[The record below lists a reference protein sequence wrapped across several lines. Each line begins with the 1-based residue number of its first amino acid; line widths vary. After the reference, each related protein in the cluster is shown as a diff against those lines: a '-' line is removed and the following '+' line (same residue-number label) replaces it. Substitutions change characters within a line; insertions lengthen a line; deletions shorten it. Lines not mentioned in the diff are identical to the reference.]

1 MNLVSIIVAMY
12 NEELNVQSCIETLKA
27 QINQRFDV
35 VFIDDGSTDNT
46 IFNLR
51 RLLSSG
57 VEFNYR
63 IIEQRNEGAAAAR
76 KEGIR
81 HASTEFIMIL
91 DCDDKLSNNLVEQV
105 YKKYN
110 EFPNVDIIIPS
121 MRMQNKKGDWS
132 NLFFYTAD
140 IQLEPWDC
148 IRNSLNGWRIH
159 GCFAIKKSIIEKSY
173 EDYKLYN
180 KNNKDY
186 LNNDEVITR
195 LNFRNSKIIV
205 KSAAKYYYCYNVLST
220 TKKINNKKYLMIKN
234 ALILNSLFSGNKE
247 VEPIAQADLI
257 SVLWGVSIYM
267 HRHKIGLNNIVEW
280 KKLIKQTIKEIKY
293 FNFFNKLSF
302 KKKVQLTTLKLVN
315 LL

>member
-12 NEELNVQSCIETLKA
+12 NEESNVQSCIETLKA
-27 QINQRFDV
+27 QINQRFNV

-46 IFNLR
+46 VLNLR
-51 RLLSSG
+51 SFLNKG
-57 VEFNYR
+57 VEFSYK
-63 IIEQRNEGAAAAR
+63 IIEQTNHGASEAR
-76 KEGIR
+76 KKGIN
-81 HASTEFIMIL
+81 HSLTEFIMIL
-91 DCDDKLSNNLVEQV
+91 DCDDKLSNNLVDQV
-105 YKKYN
+105 YKKYD
-110 EFPNVDIIIPS
+110 EFPNLDIVIPG
-121 MRMQNKKGDWS
+121 MRIQNKKGDWS
-132 NLFFYTAD
+132 NLVFYTED

-173 EDYKLYN
+173 EDYKIYN
-180 KNNKDY
+180 NNNEDY